1 MLWFVNQDGKTEGPL
16 AEERVAQL
24 LRWGK
29 ISRSAYLCDEQL
41 SSWVSIQRTAFAP
54 LLRPAPAPPP
64 AEVDNV
70 RLLGAL
76 RGGPWR
82 FSTRAALRLGGVL
95 TAMSVIAGALQL
107 ASGLAQSYR
116 SASSSHNAGATTLS
130 PLPVSR
136 LPVSPLRALLHDTPA
151 R

>member
-1 MLWFVNQDGKTEGPL
+1 MLWFVNQHGKTEGPL
-16 AEERVAQL
+16 PEERVTQL

-29 ISRSAYLCDEQL
+29 ISRSAYVCDEQL

-64 AEVDNV
+64 PEVDNV
-70 RLLGAL
+70 RPLGAL

-95 TAMSVIAGALQL
+95 TAVSVLAGALQL
-107 ASGLAQSYR
+107 ASGLASSYR
-116 SASSSHNAGATTLS
+116 SANPPHSARATTAAA
-130 PLPVSR
+130 
-136 LPVSPLRALLHDTPA
+136 LPVSPFRDSSS

>member
-16 AEERVAQL
+16 SEERVAQL

-29 ISRSAYLCDEQL
+29 ISRDAYVCDEHL

-54 LLRPAPAPPP
+54 LLRPAPPP
-64 AEVDNV
+64 AEVDSV

-82 FSTRAALRLGGVL
+82 FSTRAALRLSGVL
-95 TAMSVIAGALQL
+95 TAMSVLAGALQL
-107 ASGLAQSYR
+107 ASGLALSYR
-116 SASSSHNAGATTLS
+116 STPSSHSATAT
-130 PLPVSR
+130 
-136 LPVSPLRALLHDTPA
+136 
-151 R
+151 

>member
-16 AEERVAQL
+16 PEERVAQL

-29 ISRSAYLCDEQL
+29 ISRSAYVCDEQL
-41 SSWVSIQRTAFAP
+41 SNWVSIQRTAFAP
-54 LLRPAPAPPP
+54 LLRPAPPHPP

-82 FSTRAALRLGGVL
+82 LSTRAALRLGGVL
-95 TAMSVIAGALQL
+95 TAMSVLAGALQL
-107 ASGLAQSYR
+107 ASGLVMSYR
-116 SASSSHNAGATTLS
+116 SANCSHTATTITLS
-130 PLPVSR
+130 PL
-136 LPVSPLRALLHDTPA
+136 HDTA
-151 R
+151 VR